1 MARQIVDIGVEGNDG
16 TGDAIRESFRKTNEN
31 FQELYAA
38 FGIEG
43 TLTFESLSDTPENY
57 DDAENKV
64 AVVNS
69 TGDAIVFRELVS
81 NGFLTDDADDDTVRF
96 DFTSEGKI
104 VVTTRNSKLV
114 QDTSP
119 VAGGPLNAA
128 GFAIGNVGTDPAD
141 ATAFVTKHGGTFEV
155 QDMVPD
161 IKYAD
166 ENYTAR
172 GNPGEYV
179 NTRDEPL
186 DATEYTL
193 TISSYSSGNAV
204 VTGHGLT
211 RASTGGAYTYTSTGA
226 AATNLTSG
234 NTYYIR
240 RSNTNQILLYPSASD
255 ARSNTNKITASG
267 GSGTQTLVN
276 NNYDSDLMGYWMDT
290 EALPRKS
297 SVRRQGDRMDGPLYL
312 EDHPGELEGV
322 VGAGGLEDYK
332 AATKYYVDQ
341 NSYFSPTNLF
351 VTTQGDDIQDGTPI
365 ATQGRSNRA
374 SFRSINRAC
383 QKAEEIMMSAPIEP
397 GPYMQTIVYDDAT
410 GNSLTT
416 GVGIKSPVAGRD
428 AVQNLISY
436 NRDFII
442 EETIFY
448 ININYPNFTYDETLY
463 RRDVGLI
470 LDAVVLDVLLG
481 NNANYLSRAA
491 GLRYY
496 SNPSAQRAITEQATE
511 TLAAIAYVKTLVS
524 DVLQNN
530 AITTL
535 QTGDGLIT
543 QTIDLGEVVD
553 GTSLSAVAA
562 KFDIITDIITD
573 GPLEAPNVVDGSLY
587 QLSFTNGGIG
597 YVDQGAENQVDLLPG
612 KIIRGRSSGA
622 LGIIVEYRR
631 EDDPTT
637 STPAGNDQLDVI
649 LTEPVEFEV
658 GEELEYG
665 NRVREEQISIRVESG
680 IYYEDFPIKVP
691 ENVSIKGD
699 EFRRVIVR
707 PADRISQSRWANTYF
722 YRDLEFDGLTGD
734 SSSVTG
740 IPDTNLPTAGV
751 AYINPLTGEQDGWL
765 GHHYLYDPTTDVN
778 VSNFGNSNSG
788 GYEDAAE
795 LLNRNRAF
803 IAEEIVEYIDA
814 TYPALTYNKEVCR
827 RDVGLIVDAIVSD
840 LINGGRVQTLRAQG
854 AYFYQTA
861 AAVLAIQA
869 TETAAGINYIKT
881 VAASVIANTAFGAK
895 LGSVDQVIDTDFTA
909 ESGSDTQVNALVNLV
924 AYAFD
929 PSYNP
934 PRHNRELDCF
944 MMGDATI
951 IRNLTVQGHG
961 GFMMV
966 LDPDGQ
972 VLTKSPYC
980 QTGSS
985 FAQSLNRQAFR
996 GGMLVDAFCANIPV
1010 SVTSKTS
1017 AFQIDVESDA
1027 DTGLYIRRP
1036 QVPAPFYIDGKRFQ
1050 VNAVIDYDQASGTA
1064 TFLLD
1069 KSSNEGNGFTGVTS
1083 LLPTGVDLDSLP
1095 VDITVQTAGNRSMLG
1110 NDFTQINDLGYGLV
1124 TINGGL
1130 SEMVS
1135 QFTYYC
1141 WTAYYSK
1148 NGSEIRSLNG
1158 SNAYGEYGLVAEG
1171 SDPNEIPDAVQLRDN
1186 MVMPFK
1192 TFKSEVTLKL
1202 TGTVSV
1208 VAGETLTQATSGA
1221 TGDVVFDTD
1230 SNQIYLENTTGTFDT
1245 SNQITGSTS
1254 GALGA
1259 PSVPTS
1265 VSIDAYNN
1273 AITTV
1278 SVYAYDFD
1286 HNPQNTGEIDIL
1298 HDSGTLS
1305 RYEVTNVGLVANR
1318 IVGGIIAPSYT
1329 GGLGSSAIFNVKKTV
1344 DNGYLVD
1351 LSSGGTGYVVSD
1363 VLSFLGTDLGGASP
1377 ANDLTVTVTE
1387 VSDSGV
1393 ILDYTSAGTVPTNTD
1408 TPNKDGQVY
1417 KLNFTTGDTSFADN
1431 GLTEATDGKIPGTY
1445 RHNQTFVFTDVA
1457 NRERLTNRPS
1467 TAIVFDSEP
1476 DDTYRS
1482 IAFGVTESTGEDHV
1496 DGSLTVTFDVTYDY
1510 VRMIVSSSNAALSD
1524 VRGGGGTMGDSIGDT
1539 IIAIEPIA
1547 EDAEI
1552 NRINSNSY
1560 IFGWDGKVHQLSNYV
1575 DRGTYAT
1582 VEITDLEG
1590 SDIVNAASSS
1600 SGLITPVVLGG
1611 GQTVTL
1617 RAGQKA
1623 AVDAT
1628 ITVNISTCRATG
1640 HDFLDIGT
1648 GGFNTS
1654 NFPNVLLG
1662 SPRDPQQANEVEERN
1677 KGRVFYVSTDQDG
1690 FFRVGRFFTVDQ
1702 GTGRVTFAA
1711 SIALSNLDGIGF
1723 KRGVVVAEFSTD
1735 TAMSENATD
1744 IVPTQSAVRGYVNRR
1759 LGFDHSGDAVSNV
1772 IGSGVVAAVG
1782 GQLGGDLNAASNKIT
1797 NLAAPSTDSDAAT
1810 KAYVD
1815 GAIEDYDTFEELRNT
1830 YANTFAEGQ
1839 IVVATGKKKIYV
1851 NNVANG
1857 PFTAGDNITNGSGG
1871 TGTLVEVENVASDI
1885 VYGTSVLLTYTV
1897 TAGSISDGDSISSG
1911 IKTADVISDPLD
1923 EITNADV
1930 PGTSDISISITRTS
1944 GTAEAELTI
1953 ATGAIVNANVNASA
1967 AISQSKLSMNAATTR
1982 ANATGISQVDLGLAS
1997 FDSATFTAT
2006 NGWIEIADGALEVA
2020 KIEDISN
2027 NRVLGNISGSSGP
2040 VTEVPVTTGSGVN
2053 SVVLT
2058 QGDGSIRVE
2067 SLRLGGN
2074 NTYEIL
2080 SLTGTQLNVKTP
2092 AQGVVFT
2099 ASGAT
2104 DPTASFTGNIEIDG
2118 IGASESVLH
2127 GNSLLTGNKGL
2138 GASWIYSS
2146 FIEAPQEKGA
2156 ASTGI
2161 AIGANTG
2168 VTTTGQVAILVANTV
2183 GSTTLMPFKFD
2194 KTGVIPD
2201 VDNSYNIGS
2210 ASFKYNTIYASTFS
2224 GNATTSTTA
2233 TQADTLKVD
2242 GGSYRAAA
2250 TAATANTVA
2259 ARDASGN
2266 LTANVFN
2273 GVATSARYA
2282 DLAEKYMADEAYE
2295 PGTVLVFG
2303 GENEVTVGHSKGD
2316 TKVAGVVSAN
2326 PAHLMNS
2333 QLEGDTVVALALQGR
2348 VPTKVLGRIK
2358 KGDLMVTSPVKG
2370 YACVDNNAKSGTIIG
2385 KALENKDDDGY
2396 GIIEVVVGRV

>member
-240 RSNTNQILLYPSASD
+240 RSNTNQISLYPSASD

-332 AATKYYVDQ
+332 AATKYYVNQ

-448 ININYPNFTYDETLY
+448 TNINYPNFTYDETLY

-612 KIIRGRSSGA
+612 KIVRGRSSGA

-751 AYINPLTGEQDGWL
+751 AYINPLTGEHDGWF

-861 AAVLAIQA
+861 ATVLATQA

-1130 SEMVS
+1130 SEIVS

-1254 GALGA
+1254 GALGVN
-1259 PSVPTS
+1259 SVPTS
-1265 VSIDAYNN
+1265 VNTDEYNN
-1273 AITTV
+1273 AIEDIELYV
-1278 SVYAYDFD
+1278 FDFD
-1286 HNPQNTGEIDIL
+1286 YNPQNNAEIEIL
-1298 HDSGTLS
+1298 HDSGTIS
-1305 RYEVTNVGLVANR
+1305 RYEVTNVSKIADR
-1318 IVGGIIAPSYT
+1318 IVGGVINPSYSYV
-1329 GGLGSSAIFNVKKTV
+1329 GGGSGAEFNIKKTV
-1344 DNGYLVD
+1344 DNGYLAD
-1351 LSSGGTGYVVSD
+1351 LTDGGTGYSVSQTITIG
-1363 VLSFLGTDLGGASP
+1363 GTDLGGASP
-1377 ANDLTVTVTE
+1377 ANDATITITSVNG
-1387 VSDSGV
+1387 SGV
-1393 ILDYTSAGTVPTNTD
+1393 IEDFTIIGTVPTNSD

-1417 KLNFTTGDTSFADN
+1417 RLDFTTDGAGYADN
-1431 GLTEATDGKIPGTY
+1431 GLTEATDGGIPGTY

-1457 NRERLTNRPS
+1457 NRERLTIRPS

-1482 IAFGVTESTGEDHV
+1482 VAFGVTESTGEDHV
-1496 DGSLTVTFDVTYDY
+1496 DGASTVTFDVTYDY
-1510 VRMIVSSSNAALSD
+1510 VRIIVSSSNAALSD

-1628 ITVNISTCRATG
+1628 ITVNISKCRATG

-1702 GTGRVTFAA
+1702 GSGTVTFAA

-1759 LGFDHSGDAVSNV
+1759 LGFNHSGDAVSNV
-1772 IGSGVVAAVG
+1772 IGPGVVAAVG
-1782 GQLGGDLNAASNKIT
+1782 GQLGGDLNAASNTIT
-1797 NLAAPSTDSDAAT
+1797 NLAAPSADSDAAT

-1839 IVVATGKKKIYV
+1839 IVVTTGKKKIYV
-1851 NNVANG
+1851 NNVSNG
-1857 PFTAGDNITNGSGG
+1857 PFIAGDNITNGSGG

-1897 TAGSISDGDSISSG
+1897 TGGAISDSDSISSG
-1911 IKTADVISDPLD
+1911 IKTADVISDPFD

-1953 ATGAIVNANVNASA
+1953 ATGAIVNADVNASA

-1982 ANATGISQVDLGLAS
+1982 ANATGISQADLGLAS

-2027 NRVLGNISGSSGP
+2027 NRVLGNISGSAGP
-2040 VTEVPVTTGSGVN
+2040 VTEIPVTTGSGVN

-2118 IGASESVLH
+2118 IDASESVLH
-2127 GNSLLTGNKGL
+2127 GNSSLTGNKGL

-2161 AIGANTG
+2161 AIGADTG
-2168 VTTTGQVAILVANTV
+2168 VTTTGQVAILVADTV
-2183 GSTTLMPFKFD
+2183 GGTTLQPFTFS
-2194 KTGVIPD
+2194 KTDVRPD
-2201 VDNSYNIGS
+2201 VDATYDIGTSSFSYNV
-2210 ASFKYNTIYASTFS
+2210 IYGT
-2224 GNATTSTTA
+2224 
-2233 TQADTLKVD
+2233 
-2242 GGSYRAAA
+2242 
-2250 TAATANTVA
+2250 
-2259 ARDASGN
+2259 
-2266 LTANVFN
+2266 
-2273 GVATSARYA
+2273 ATSARYA